1 MKVILAKWN
10 PFFHFSCIAYE
21 KARGHF
27 FFDTARIKADE
38 LHRKCDNKRR
48 HRPSRR
54 TVTVSCSNNYF
65 LYSCVQL
72 SVMSDN
78 ETSVR
83 VEVCLTVFLMKH
95 YKTGNDEEIIKQKV
109 KLQA

>member
-1 MKVILAKWN
+1 MHCVREGEGAL
-10 PFFHFSCIAYE
+10 
-21 KARGHF
+21 
-27 FFDTARIKADE
+27 FFDTARIKADD

-65 LYSCVQL
+65 FCSCVQL
-72 SVMSDN
+72 SVMSEN

-95 YKTGNDEEIIKQKV
+95 YKTGNDEEIIKQKSKTSSLKFLAV
-109 KLQA
+109 NS